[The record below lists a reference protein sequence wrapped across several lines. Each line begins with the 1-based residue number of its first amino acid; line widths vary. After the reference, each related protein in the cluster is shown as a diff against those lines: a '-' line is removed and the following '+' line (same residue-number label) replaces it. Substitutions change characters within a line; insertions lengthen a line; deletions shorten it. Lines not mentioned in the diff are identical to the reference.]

1 LPARPIAAAVL
12 RTGRRY
18 AGRILVV
25 SIAVSLVITAVDI
38 AVDHVLSHA
47 GLAPALAGALGS
59 SGVSLLGAVF
69 LAGFLSRLVSTE
81 HGAAQARLGQV
92 LRSLPWAA
100 LIAADLLTALIVVLG
115 LVLLII
121 PGLIALNL
129 LAVVGP
135 VIEIEDRRAWAGLR
149 RSAQLVRPHFWKV
162 ALIGTLPVL
171 VASGLESALP
181 NPEGLAGIL
190 TALVARSIVEGVLEA
205 LVGLLLVEL
214 CYRLLAAELALR
226 LRGRF
231 GGASFPRRA
240 FARSSLL
247 SPVGA
252 APPLARASRPRPPV
266 PVLESPES
274 ESPGQ
279 AGGAAQC

>member
-1 LPARPIAAAVL
+1 MTAGQQRGERRQPALPARPIVAAVL
-12 RTGRRY
+12 RTGRRH
-18 AGRILVV
+18 AGPILVV

-38 AVDHVLSHA
+38 TVDHLLSHA

-59 SGVSLLGAVF
+59 SAVSLLGAVF
-69 LAGFLSRLVSTE
+69 LAGFLSRLISAD
-81 HGAAQARLGQV
+81 HGAGQARLGQV
-92 LRSLPWAA
+92 LRSLPWGP
-100 LIAADLLTALIVVLG
+100 LIAADLLTALIVSLG

-135 VIEIEDRRAWAGLR
+135 VIEIEHRRAWAGLR

-190 TALVARSIVEGVLEA
+190 TALVTRSIVEGVLEA

-214 CYRLLAAELALR
+214 CYRLLAAE
-226 LRGRF
+226 
-231 GGASFPRRA
+231 
-240 FARSSLL
+240 
-247 SPVGA
+247 
-252 APPLARASRPRPPV
+252 RASRPRPPV
-266 PVLESPES
+266 PAP
-274 ESPGQ
+274 PGQ
-279 AGGAAQC
+279 AGGAAQY

>member
-1 LPARPIAAAVL
+1 MTARQRRGQRRQPALPARSIAAAVL

-18 AGRILVV
+18 AGQILVV
-25 SIAVSLVITAVDI
+25 SIAVSLVITGVDL

-69 LAGFLSRLVSTE
+69 LAGFLSRLVSAG
-81 HGAAQARLGQV
+81 HGADQAGLSQV

-190 TALVARSIVEGVLEA
+190 TALAARSIVEGVLEA

-214 CYRLLAAELALR
+214 CYRLLRAELACAS
-226 LRGRF
+226 
-231 GGASFPRRA
+231 GGA
-240 FARSSLL
+240 LE
-247 SPVGA
+247 
-252 APPLARASRPRPPV
+252 APPLAR
-266 PVLESPES
+266 
-274 ESPGQ
+274 G
-279 AGGAAQC
+279 